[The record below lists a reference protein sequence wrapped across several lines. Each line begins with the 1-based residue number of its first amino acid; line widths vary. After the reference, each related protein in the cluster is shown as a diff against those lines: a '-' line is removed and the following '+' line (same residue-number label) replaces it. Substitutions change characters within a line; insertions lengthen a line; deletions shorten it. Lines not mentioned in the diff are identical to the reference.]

1 MGLSNLGRP
10 HGTGLGSGKVR
21 AGPEPR
27 RTLTARG
34 REGQKQSGRSHLSE
48 CSGGGGGKGNK
59 LREERC
65 FRKGVADVAAK

>member
-1 MGLSNLGRP
+1 MGLSKLGRP

-27 RTLTARG
+27 QTLTARVVRG
-34 REGQKQSGRSHLSE
+34 TKVVR
-48 CSGGGGGKGNK
+48 GGGRGGEWKK

-65 FRKGVADVAAK
+65 FRKGVTDVVAK